1 MISFCLFSIS
11 LFISFALSCNLP
23 NVIYYSTNHKS
34 GSLLYNEN
42 YYPIGNYNKIVNDYS
57 NGYDYGYGYDYSNK
71 NNLYTKPSYKYVL
84 LFDVNAFH
92 YYFSFYM
99 MFLIYSLSTKIL
111 LILLKNNHIQ
121 YDMSKLLNSVIK
133 KRTNVNMNDTYYIP
147 DPDTLDGDRD
157 GSDGDRDG
165 SDGDRDGSDGD
176 RDGSDGDRDG
186 SEDGGER
193 DEEQDKCIKEQEQEG
208 DRSDEDGSDG
218 EKSDEEKS
226 DGSDGEGEGEEGCCE
241 CNNENCTYFSIDN
254 ECKIKCISCE

>member
-23 NVIYYSTNHKS
+23 NVIYYSTNYKS
-34 GSLLYNEN
+34 GTSLYNEN
-42 YYPIGNYNKIVNDYS
+42 HYPIGYYNKIS
-57 NGYDYGYGYDYSNK
+57 NYNHNS
-71 NNLYTKPSYKYVL
+71 LHSKPNVYKYVL

-92 YYFSFYM
+92 YYFSFYL
-99 MFLIYSLSTKIL
+99 MFLIYSLSTKLL
-111 LILLKNNHIQ
+111 LILLKSNHTQ
-121 YDMSKLLNSVIK
+121 YNMSKLLKSVIK

-157 GSDGDRDG
+157 GSDGD
-165 SDGDRDGSDGD
+165 SDE
-176 RDGSDGDRDG
+176 

-208 DRSDEDGSDG
+208 DRSDEDR
-218 EKSDEEKS
+218 SDEEKS
-226 DGSDGEGEGEEGCCE
+226 VGSDGEGEGEEGCCE

>member
-23 NVIYYSTNHKS
+23 NVIYYSTNYKS
-34 GSLLYNEN
+34 GTSLYNEN
-42 YYPIGNYNKIVNDYS
+42 HYPIGYYNKIS
-57 NGYDYGYGYDYSNK
+57 NYNHNS
-71 NNLYTKPSYKYVL
+71 LHSKPNVYKYVL

-92 YYFSFYM
+92 YYFSFYL
-99 MFLIYSLSTKIL
+99 MFLIYSLSTKLL
-111 LILLKNNHIQ
+111 LILLKSNHTQ
-121 YDMSKLLNSVIK
+121 YNMSKLLKSVIK

-165 SDGDRDGSDGD
+165 SDE
-176 RDGSDGDRDG
+176 

-208 DRSDEDGSDG
+208 DRSDEDR
-218 EKSDEEKS
+218 SDEEKS
-226 DGSDGEGEGEEGCCE
+226 VGSDGEGEGEEGCCE

>member
-165 SDGDRDGSDGD
+165 SDGDRDGS
-176 RDGSDGDRDG
+176 
-186 SEDGGER
+186 EDGGER

>member
-165 SDGDRDGSDGD
+165 S
-176 RDGSDGDRDG
+176 
-186 SEDGGER
+186 EDGGER